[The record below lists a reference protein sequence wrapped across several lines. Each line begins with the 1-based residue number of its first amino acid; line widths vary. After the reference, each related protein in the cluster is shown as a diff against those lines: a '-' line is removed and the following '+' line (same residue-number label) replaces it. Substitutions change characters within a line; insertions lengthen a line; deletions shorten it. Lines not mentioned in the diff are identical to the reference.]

1 MPNGYQSERWTGPQ
15 LDQIYPIGSIYMSVT
30 STDPGTLFGGTWE
43 QIQNTFLVA
52 QGSSYTAGS
61 TGGNATH
68 SHTTNAGTSGGP
80 SNNTSGSTAITIS
93 QMPSHGHVVRL
104 HNQAGTQGTAYVY
117 NGATKTNSTWAK
129 NTGVSWVG
137 STFNCA
143 QGGAGDQ
150 CGGADPV
157 GNGAGHTHTLSSHTH
172 SQVSVGTSS
181 ASNLPPYLAVYM
193 WKRTA

>member
-30 STDPGTLFGGTWE
+30 STNPGTLFGGTWE

-52 QGSSYTAGS
+52 QGSSYAAGS

-68 SHTTNAGTSGGP
+68 SHTTNTGTSGGP
-80 SNNTSGSTAITIS
+80 SNNTSGSTAITVA
-93 QMPSHGHVVRL
+93 QMPAHGHDMP
-104 HNQAGTQGTAYVY
+104 NWM
-117 NGATKTNSTWAK
+117 WAVSK
-129 NTGVSWVG
+129 NFNTGTYNIGG
-137 STFNCA
+137 SGNRTGNAIPYNDNRTTQA
-143 QGGAGDQ
+143 QWSLNTGGGQ
-150 CGGADPV
+150 
-157 GNGAGHTHTLSSHTH
+157 GHTHTLSSHTH

-181 ASNLPPYLAVYM
+181 VSNLPPYLAVYM